1 MDLVV
6 VQLAL
11 VGVLVLINAFFAGA
25 ELALVSLDVVQ
36 LQRLESRPGGGQT
49 VSRLVREPIRYLATV
64 QIGITLAGFL
74 ASATVAVSLAE
85 PLLPLFDLFGSAAEG
100 VAIVAVT
107 LVLAF
112 VMLVFGEL
120 APKRLAMQQPERWA
134 LVAAR
139 PLTWLAL
146 VSRPVVWLLATMTN
160 MTVRALGGKAEQ
172 GQRELTS
179 GELRALVEAQRNV
192 TPMQRR
198 IVSGAFEASERTLHD
213 ILLPRGDVVSIR
225 SDSSV
230 GDARNVLAES
240 GHHRAP
246 VHGGELDNLVGI
258 AHLVDLAT
266 APTEAPIA
274 AHLRPAFVLPDTA
287 NVLEALRRAQLERQ
301 KMVLVTDE
309 HGGIDGLVT
318 VEDLVEELVGEIFDQ
333 HDEQASSVEH
343 TAEGALILDGAY
355 PIHDLVEVGVE
366 LPEGQYATLG
376 GLVMERLGRMPRR
389 GDEIEVGAWRLR
401 VLDVRRNAVERVRL
415 EEIAPK

>member
-11 VGVLVLINAFFAGA
+11 VGLLVLINAFFAGA

-85 PLLPLFDLFGSAAEG
+85 PLLPLFDLFGGAAEG

-139 PLTWLAL
+139 PLAWLAL
-146 VSRPVVWLLATMTN
+146 VSRPIVWLLATVTN
-160 MTVRALGGKAEQ
+160 MTVRALGGRAEQ

-230 GDARNVLAES
+230 GDARSVLADS

-246 VHGGELDNLVGI
+246 VHSGELDDLFGI

-266 APTEAPIA
+266 APSDAPIA
-274 AHLRPAFVLPDTA
+274 THLRPAFVLPDTA

-318 VEDLVEELVGEIFDQ
+318 VEDLVEELVGEIFNQ
-333 HDEQASSVEH
+333 HDEHASSVER

-389 GDEIEVGAWRLR
+389 GDEIEVADWRLR
-401 VLDVRRNAVERVRL
+401 VLDVRRNAVQRVRID
-415 EEIAPK
+415 EAAES

>member
-172 GQRELTS
+172 GQRE
-179 GELRALVEAQRNV
+179 
-192 TPMQRR
+192 
-198 IVSGAFEASERTLHD
+198 
-213 ILLPRGDVVSIR
+213 
-225 SDSSV
+225 
-230 GDARNVLAES
+230 
-240 GHHRAP
+240 
-246 VHGGELDNLVGI
+246 
-258 AHLVDLAT
+258 AH
-266 APTEAPIA
+266 
-274 AHLRPAFVLPDTA
+274 
-287 NVLEALRRAQLERQ
+287 
-301 KMVLVTDE
+301 
-309 HGGIDGLVT
+309 
-318 VEDLVEELVGEIFDQ
+318 
-333 HDEQASSVEH
+333 
-343 TAEGALILDGAY
+343 
-355 PIHDLVEVGVE
+355 
-366 LPEGQYATLG
+366 
-376 GLVMERLGRMPRR
+376 
-389 GDEIEVGAWRLR
+389 
-401 VLDVRRNAVERVRL
+401 VR
-415 EEIAPK
+415 